1 MCSFNSL
8 KEENWENQKYSNG
21 KGNMRAYRCDCKKM
35 EEAVLIRM
43 MARQASFS
51 KHDQTKYELHRKKQ
65 NKKNNKKKNNK
76 NKNKNGWMSYMLVM

>member
-43 MARQASFS
+43 MAR
-51 KHDQTKYELHRKKQ
+51 
-65 NKKNNKKKNNK
+65 
-76 NKNKNGWMSYMLVM
+76 